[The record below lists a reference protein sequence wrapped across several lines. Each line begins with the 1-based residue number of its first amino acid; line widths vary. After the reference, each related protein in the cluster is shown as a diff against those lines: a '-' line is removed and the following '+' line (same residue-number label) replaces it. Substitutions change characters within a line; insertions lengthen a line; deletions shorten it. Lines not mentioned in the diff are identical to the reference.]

1 MSNTIYFSNVEN
13 EENDYGEFSN
23 FYKVS
28 IIIDN
33 KVWTSVESY
42 YQAQKF
48 IDPELKEKI
57 RLIQDPKEIVNVIND
72 FTLLIRKDWE
82 NIKKDVIKRCLYEKF
97 TQHSELKEL
106 LLSTNNKHLVEK
118 CYNSKTKKCVLL
130 EELRLVLKYIIKHK
144 RRRSV

>member
-23 FYKVS
+23 YYKTS

-48 IDPELKEKI
+48 LDLELIEKI
-57 RLIQDPKEIVNVIND
+57 RLIEDPREIVNVIKD

-82 NIKKDVIKRCLYEKF
+82 NIKKDVMKKCLYKKF

-144 RRRSV
+144 RRHSV

>member
-1 MSNTIYFSNVEN
+1 MSNTIYFSNFQ
-13 EENDYGEFSN
+13 GEFSEFSN
-23 FYKVS
+23 YYKTS

-33 KVWTSVESY
+33 KAWTSVESY

-48 IDPELKEKI
+48 IDIELIEKI
-57 RLIQDPKEIVNVIND
+57 RLIEDPREIVNVIKD
-72 FTLLIRKDWE
+72 FTLLIRKDWK
-82 NIKKDVIKRCLYEKF
+82 NIKKDVMKKCLYKKF
-97 TQHSELKEL
+97 TQHFELKEL

-144 RRRSV
+144 RRHSV

>member
-1 MSNTIYFSNVEN
+1 MSNTIYFSNFQ
-13 EENDYGEFSN
+13 GEFSEFSN
-23 FYKVS
+23 YYKTS

-48 IDPELKEKI
+48 LDIELIEKI
-57 RLIQDPKEIVNVIND
+57 RLIEDPREIVNVIKD

-82 NIKKDVIKRCLYEKF
+82 NIKKDVMKKCLYKKF

-144 RRRSV
+144 RRHSV

>member
-1 MSNTIYFSNVEN
+1 MSNTIYFSNFQ
-13 EENDYGEFSN
+13 GEFSEFSN
-23 FYKVS
+23 YYKTS

-48 IDPELKEKI
+48 LDLELIEKI
-57 RLIQDPKEIVNVIND
+57 RLIEDPREIVNVIKD

-82 NIKKDVIKRCLYEKF
+82 NIKKDVMKKCLYKKF

-144 RRRSV
+144 RRHSV